1 MTRLFFIQR
10 IVEQL
15 YGGKPPDSRSIS
27 DNMVNSFLN
36 DGIAVMAKESYKE
49 NLKIDNI
56 AYVNNSFY
64 TSYKNLAITSGDT
77 FGEYESILPQ
87 IPIGIGR
94 NEGIASA
101 QIKIGNN
108 LSKPVIILTPSQW
121 NQFDLLP
128 QPTGVPCLPEGNKL
142 LFKSTL
148 GLNIYTVTIRMI
160 SGGDST
166 DLTSIINVPDEWFD
180 ALNTYVLN
188 KLLLEKSQPKV
199 NENTGIDNTQK

>member
-1 MTRLFFIQR
+1 MTRIFFIER
-10 IVEQL
+10 ILEQL
-15 YGGKPPDSRSIS
+15 YGGKSPDSRSIS
-27 DNMVNSFLN
+27 HNLVNSFLN
-36 DGIAVMAKESYKE
+36 DGIAIMAKESYKE
-49 NLKIDNI
+49 NLKLDNI

-64 TSYKNLAITSGDT
+64 TSYKNLAIITGDNSN
-77 FGEYESILPQ
+77 EYQSILPQ

-101 QIKIGNN
+101 QIKVSSV
-108 LSKPVIILTPSQW
+108 LSRPVIILTPAQW
-121 NQFDLLP
+121 NMFDLLP
-128 QPTGVPCLPEGNKL
+128 QPTGIPCLPEGNKL

-148 GLNIYTVTIRMI
+148 GLNIYTVSIRMI

-188 KLLLEKSQPKV
+188 KLLLERSQPKV